1 MNKKKTIMTLMA
13 ACAALVALTHADN
26 LPYITKAFDFQPAP
40 GQFANVFPEYAN
52 GDTKA
57 DIIKKVEASICGHIT
72 PADTTE
78 IGGET
83 VIMPADTVCVGDVV
97 SLGAYGGYV
106 VFGFDHPIVNVKGC
120 ADFKVFGNAFQG
132 DATTSKGGSSEP
144 GIVMVSKDVNNNGIP
159 DDPWYELAGSEYN
172 NPKTKHDYKIVY
184 YRPNIA
190 RNWKKDTCSVRWTS
204 NDTDSLN
211 AGKVEKNTFHAQTFW
226 PMWITDETLTFE
238 GAKLPCNAYDESG
251 EGTYWVQ
258 YFFDYGYV
266 DNVPN
271 TSPNAELN
279 LEWAVDEKGK
289 KVELDQV
296 DFVKV
301 YCAENQMCGWLGET
315 STEVAGAI
323 DLHPNAKIAGV
334 EEVRQLSGT
343 RISAY
348 KSYGELVVINSGK
361 PCKATIYSVG
371 GKAVMNVSLTEGR
384 NTVATDKLGHGVWI
398 IKSEN
403 GSAKFLL

>member
-1 MNKKKTIMTLMA
+1 MKKTIMALTA
-13 ACAALVALTHADN
+13 ACATLVGLTHADN
-26 LPYITKAFDFQPAP
+26 LPYITKVFDFQPAP
-40 GQFANVFPEYAN
+40 GQFVNVFPEYAN

-57 DIIKKVEASICGHIT
+57 DIIKKVATSICGHIT
-72 PADTTE
+72 PADTTV

-83 VIMPADTVCVGDVV
+83 VIMPADTVCEGSLV

-106 VFGFDHPIVNVKGC
+106 VFGFDHPIVNVKGST
-120 ADFKVFGNAFQG
+120 DFKVLGNAFQG
-132 DATTSKGGSSEP
+132 DGTTSKGGSSEP
-144 GIVMVSKDVNNNGIP
+144 GIVMVSKDVNHNGIP

-190 RNWKKDTCSVRWTS
+190 KNWKKDTCSVRWTS

-211 AGKVEKNTFHAQTFW
+211 AGKVEKNTFHAQSFW

-251 EGTYWVQ
+251 EATYWVQ

-271 TSPNAELN
+271 TSPSAELN
-279 LEWAVDEKGK
+279 LEWAVDENGK

-315 STEVAGAI
+315 STEVAGAM

-343 RISAY
+343 LISAY
-348 KSYGELVVINSGK
+348 KSYGELVIINSGK
-361 PCKATIYSVG
+361 PCNATIYSVS
-371 GKAVMNVSLTEGR
+371 GKAVMSVSLSEGR
-384 NTVATDKLGHGVWI
+384 NMVAIDKLGRGVWI